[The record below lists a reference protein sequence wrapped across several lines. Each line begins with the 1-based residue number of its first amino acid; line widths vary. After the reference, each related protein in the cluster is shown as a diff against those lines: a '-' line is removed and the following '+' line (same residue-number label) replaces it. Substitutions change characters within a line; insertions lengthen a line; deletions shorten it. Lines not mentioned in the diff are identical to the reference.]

1 MVTTLDGG
9 ITVANRIGNPYPEGL
24 VKPLGSKPGLL
35 AQLGLALQPWSN
47 HLTGPHTQHYNFG
60 LQRELPG
67 GMLVDIAWVGS
78 HSVGLPIA
86 IPENQLQ
93 PQYLSLG
100 SQLLTQVKNPFF
112 GFITTGALSQ
122 PTIAQNL
129 LLRPF
134 PQFSDI
140 SFYSPIAQATYNSM
154 QLRME
159 RRFKND
165 FGFLVSYTFSKALTN
180 TRNTG
185 IFGFQTPQIQNL
197 YNLTGEKAISPID
210 VTHRIVVSQTPP
222 AKRVACWVGPPQRRL
237 AIGLGVALKR
247 ALDNDSELPAC
258 SIRVVLFADV
268 LADLL
273 QFKPDRGDGVAAGP
287 EMLTRKIPLL
297 ATQPGNGDSALP
309 FQEPDHRSH
318 RVLGGNR
325 NAHVHM
331 VRHEVPFDSL
341 HSFCLARA
349 WKICPN

>member
-112 GFITTGALSQ
+112 GFITTGA
-122 PTIAQNL
+122 QNL

-197 YNLTGEKAISPID
+197 YNLAGEKAISPID

-222 AKRVACWVGPPQRRL
+222 AKRVA
-237 AIGLGVALKR
+237 
-247 ALDNDSELPAC
+247 
-258 SIRVVLFADV
+258 
-268 LADLL
+268 
-273 QFKPDRGDGVAAGP
+273 
-287 EMLTRKIPLL
+287 
-297 ATQPGNGDSALP
+297 
-309 FQEPDHRSH
+309 
-318 RVLGGNR
+318 
-325 NAHVHM
+325 
-331 VRHEVPFDSL
+331 
-341 HSFCLARA
+341 
-349 WKICPN
+349 